1 MKNKTNKVI
10 LIVVIVAIWGVVTYY
25 LYKKNKEKNTTPTNS
40 NFGSSGTDTNI
51 NTNTNTSGTSSK
63 WQPEKFPLQKGMQGT
78 KVSQLQKALN
88 IKHQAGL
95 VEDGKF
101 GDKTY
106 GALIKFGYGYP
117 VTDILYVNITR
128 TTGGASTKF

>member
-1 MKNKTNKVI
+1 MKNKTNKII
-10 LIVVIVAIWGVVTYY
+10 LIVVIVAILGVVTYY

-40 NFGSSGTDTNI
+40 NFGSFGTAAG
-51 NTNTNTSGTSSK
+51 TNTTTTGTGSK
-63 WQPEKFPLQKGMQGT
+63 WQPENFPLQKGMQGT
-78 KVSQLQKALN
+78 KVLQLQKALN